1 MDPAA
6 SAAAAAAATAA
17 VQALTPKAL
26 RPVSLQQHKVTLPGF
41 WHEDPVGWFQHA
53 EAEFLLARIPAN
65 SYVSYIHVIQALPSE
80 VLTAVRDLTRDIT
93 ATIPDP
99 YTLLKD
105 ALLARFTPA
114 PLQQCF
120 RLLNIRHLGDRRP
133 SALCAEMKALLPRDA
148 NFFVQCPVPPVSPG
162 TNAVHSSGPW

>member
-1 MDPAA
+1 
-6 SAAAAAAATAA
+6 
-17 VQALTPKAL
+17 
-26 RPVSLQQHKVTLPGF
+26 
-41 WHEDPVGWFQHA
+41 
-53 EAEFLLARIPAN
+53 
-65 SYVSYIHVIQALPSE
+65 

-93 ATIPDP
+93 ATMPDP

-133 SALCAEMKALLPRDA
+133 SALCAEMQALLPRDA
-148 NFFVQCPVPPVSPG
+148 NVLFNALFLRCLPEPMRSTLADRDELPPGELAAATDLLVQAMPQPTV
-162 TNAVHSSGPW
+162 AA